1 MLEELRI
8 HDFAIIDE
16 LTLSFSPGLV
26 VFTGETGAGKSIILD
41 ALGAILGARVD
52 TTSIRT
58 GADRAIVEGYFRLE
72 GTERET
78 VNALLEREGLLEGPD
93 RVWLGRE
100 IRAEGRSVARVNGRA
115 VSLSLQAEIGEAL
128 VDVHGQSEHL
138 SLLKIRNHRDLLDRF
153 AHDHQALGD
162 YQSQYREWA
171 SLVKQLEELHAI
183 ETTARDRA
191 DMLKYQIQEI
201 GDARVRQD
209 EEETLLQERTRLSNA
224 ETLSSLSQSALEFLD
239 EGAESGC
246 SAATDLLGQAA
257 HALAELARIDPQMQA
272 LAQQAEDALSSL
284 SDLTYELRGYLEGIE
299 FNPSRLD
306 QIEERIDLLNRLKR
320 KYGGSLASA
329 AAHLERATLELGKV
343 EGVEEQIEEVN
354 KKIIQIKQLLG
365 RTASLLSEQRM
376 TAAGQLSAEV
386 EEQLHLLEMQK
397 ARFQVSHKHTE
408 AEEGLSIGRR
418 GLAFDASGVDQI
430 EFLIETNPGEGFKPL
445 TKTASGGETSRL
457 MLALKTVLAEADHIP
472 TLVFD
477 EIDSGIGGRIGMTVG
492 GMLWN
497 LGKQHQVFCVTHLP
511 QLAAFGDLHYH
522 VSKHSDQ
529 GRTLTKV
536 EPLQGEARVNE
547 LAAMLGAST
556 SVTIESAREILR
568 TVAKIT
574 SKIEAGQ

>member
-8 HDFAIIDE
+8 QDFAIIDE

-78 VNALLEREGLLEGPD
+78 VNALLEREGLLEDPD

-138 SLLKIRNHRDLLDRF
+138 SLLKVRNHRDLLDRF
-153 AHDHQALGD
+153 AHDHQALCD
-162 YQSQYREWA
+162 YQSQYKEWA
-171 SLVKQLEELHAI
+171 SLIKQLEELHAI
-183 ETTARDRA
+183 ETTARDRT

-201 GDARVRQD
+201 SDARVRQD

-239 EGAESGC
+239 EGAESG

-257 HALAELARIDPQMQA
+257 HALTELARIDPQMQV

-320 KYGGSLASA
+320 KYGGSLASV
-329 AAHLERATLELGKV
+329 AAHLERATVELGKV
-343 EGVEEQIEEVN
+343 EGVEEQIEEVS
-354 KKIIQIKQLLG
+354 KEISQIKQLLG
-365 RTASLLSEQRM
+365 KTASLLSEQRM

-408 AEEGLSIGRR
+408 AEEGLSIGGR

-497 LGKQHQVFCVTHLP
+497 LGRQHQVFCVTHLP

-536 EPLQGEARVNE
+536 EALQGEARVNE